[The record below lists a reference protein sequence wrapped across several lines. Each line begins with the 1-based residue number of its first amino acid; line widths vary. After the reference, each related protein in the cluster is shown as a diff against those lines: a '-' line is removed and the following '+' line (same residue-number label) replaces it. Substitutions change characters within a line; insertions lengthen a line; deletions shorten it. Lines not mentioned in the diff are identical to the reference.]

1 MYEAELRE
9 AEVAKSEEEATK
21 LEEEATK
28 LEEEATKL
36 EEEAPQPLAAA
47 TPDATAEEVQ
57 IFSSE

>member
-9 AEVAKSEEEATK
+9 AEVAKS
-21 LEEEATK
+21 
-28 LEEEATKL
+28 EEEATKL